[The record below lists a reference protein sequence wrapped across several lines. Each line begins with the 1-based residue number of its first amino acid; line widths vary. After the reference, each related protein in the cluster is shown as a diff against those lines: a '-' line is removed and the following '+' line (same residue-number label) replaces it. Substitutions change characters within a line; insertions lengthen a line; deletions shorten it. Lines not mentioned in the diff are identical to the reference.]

1 VKINGKKE
9 FESISTAEGMFEVPL
24 TGLESG
30 KNTLKAT
37 VYDADGKEIGTSSD
51 VIVTV
56 DANTPVFKSITT
68 TPDKEVEAWA
78 EFRIEVEATPGLS
91 SVNAVLDDF
100 SIELK
105 ESDPWVYSAKTKA
118 PKEEGNYDIDVS
130 LKNELGKE
138 TKKPKAKTITVVKVE
153 MKAAEPE
160 KVNCEDLKKNLD
172 VKNLKVVKMKTKSVL
187 SWDKNTNASSYNVYK
202 KDASGTGMVLVQNVT
217 DSKLDINI
225 TGDQVVY
232 EDFAVKAVLKNDVC
246 DIEGNQ
252 SDMTKVQTGPK
263 EVMMIILLSLFIGAI
278 PFFARRRKY

>member
-1 VKINGKKE
+1 
-9 FESISTAEGMFEVPL
+9 
-24 TGLESG
+24 
-30 KNTLKAT
+30 
-37 VYDADGKEIGTSSD
+37 
-51 VIVTV
+51 
-56 DANTPVFKSITT
+56 
-68 TPDKEVEAWA
+68 
-78 EFRIEVEATPGLS
+78 
-91 SVNAVLDDF
+91 
-100 SIELK
+100 
-105 ESDPWVYSAKTKA
+105 
-118 PKEEGNYDIDVS
+118 